1 MIDRILV
8 LFAVAWLVVAMNF
21 ASAAEDVVPPDVLA
35 RQTTQK
41 TLQTIREHRDELKR
55 NPSMIYDLVK
65 ELVLPH
71 FDFELMSRLVLAQ
84 NWRTA
89 TPDQRKRFVDEF
101 RRLLVRTYGRSLS
114 AYSGQTVEFEPM
126 RSDSSSRRVTVSA
139 TIKQPD
145 GPPIALDYKL
155 YKTHDAGWKVYD
167 VYVAGVSLV
176 LNYRNSFSS
185 EIAHNGLDALI
196 EQLARRNSESGDSL

>member
-8 LFAVAWLVVAMNF
+8 LLAVVWLIVAMNF
-21 ASAAEDVVPPDVLA
+21 ASAAADVVPPDVLA
-35 RQTTQK
+35 RQTAQK
-41 TLQTIREHRDELKR
+41 TLQAIREHRDELKR
-55 NPSMIYDLVK
+55 NPAMIYDLVND
-65 ELVLPH
+65 LVAPH

-101 RRLLVRTYGRSLS
+101 RRLLVRTYGKSLS
-114 AYSGQTVEFEPM
+114 EYSGQTVEFEPM
-126 RSDSSSRRVTVSA
+126 HSDPSARRVTVNA
-139 TIKQPD
+139 TIQQPD

-155 YKTHDAGWKVYD
+155 YKTQDAGWKVFD
-167 VYVAGVSLV
+167 VYIAGVSLV

-196 EQLARRNSESGDSL
+196 EQLAQRNSKGRRSL